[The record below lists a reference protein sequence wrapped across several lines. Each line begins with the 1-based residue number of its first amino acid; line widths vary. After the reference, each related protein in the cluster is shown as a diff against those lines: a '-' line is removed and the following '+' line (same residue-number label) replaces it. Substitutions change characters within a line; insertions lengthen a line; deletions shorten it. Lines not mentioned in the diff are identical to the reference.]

1 MKNSVLLTN
10 PWVQQVLIL
19 GKTNHLQQA
28 ILHKTSETT
37 SPYEALALAYQ
48 MLTDKQKI
56 AFILAG
62 GAPSLLRY
70 QQSTQT
76 GPDTDKLSVLCS

>member
-1 MKNSVLLTN
+1 MKNSTLLTN

-28 ILHKTSETT
+28 ILQKTSETT
-37 SPYEALALAYQ
+37 SPCEALALAYQ
-48 MLTDKQKI
+48 MLTDEQKI

-62 GAPSLLRY
+62 GASSLFHY
-70 QQSTQT
+70 QQHSQT
-76 GPDTDKLSVLCS
+76 GPDTDQLPVLC